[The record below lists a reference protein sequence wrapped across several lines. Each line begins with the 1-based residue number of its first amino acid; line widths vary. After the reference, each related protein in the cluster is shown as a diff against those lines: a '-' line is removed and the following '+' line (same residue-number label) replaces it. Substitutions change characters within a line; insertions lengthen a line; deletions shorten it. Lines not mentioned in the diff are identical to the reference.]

1 MSQSKILLVDNE
13 IVLLQ
18 SCKALLEAADFNVT
32 TSQSGAD
39 TLARLIQAP
48 EQCDLL
54 LLDLHMP
61 DMDGLAI
68 MTEVQRLGIDIGI
81 VVLSGETG
89 FDWVSKAFQLGA
101 QDYIRKPYEFN
112 LLLNTIRNT
121 IQKRDME
128 RDLLRLSKQLERS
141 ERMHRFMIESSP
153 DIIFIVD
160 KQGNF
165 RFVNDRAEDLL
176 GYKKDELIGEHFSVV
191 VDPNSMAKAEKC
203 FSERR
208 TTIRAAR
215 DEEIW
220 LLCKPGGRPK
230 GARGRIAIEMNALG
244 VYERETVD
252 KSGTKHNKDFSGTY
266 VVARDISE
274 RMASQKLIQYQAYH
288 DVLTGL
294 PNRALFMDRLTNAIS
309 SARRG
314 KEKLLVMFLDI
325 DRFKNVN
332 DTLGHDIGDEL
343 LKKVAERLHSCL
355 RESDTIARFGG
366 DEFIVLLPRM
376 ESKTMSNKVAEKIVK
391 AIKQPFLIGPHELH
405 VSASIGVAAY
415 PDDGATAD
423 ALIKNADIAMYH
435 IKDHGKDGFKV
446 FTRELSQRQK
456 NHISIENE
464 IRRGI
469 RERQFR
475 VYYQPLVNAVDG
487 RISGLEALLRWQHP
501 EKGLLTPPW
510 FLPVAEAS
518 ALIVELGDWVVDT
531 ALQEIQLWR
540 REGLIVPKISVNFSI
555 RQIEQ
560 PDFVDKIIASLKRH
574 DFPSA
579 SFEIE
584 ITENSLMLETE
595 KTIDK
600 LKQLS
605 NYGIHIAIDDFGNGY
620 SSLSLLHK
628 LPINRLKIGR
638 SFIQDLSVDIGRSI
652 IEAIAHMAK
661 GLKLEMVAKGVEL
674 DYQLRYLR
682 KLQCPVLQGFIFS
695 QGLPGVEA
703 RRMLEESEKLVVQA
717 PKLMISQ

>member
-1 MSQSKILLVDNE
+1 MSQSNILLVDNE
-13 IVLLQ
+13 IFLLQ

-101 QDYIRKPYEFN
+101 HDYIRKPYEFN
-112 LLLNTIRNT
+112 LLINTIRNA

-128 RDLLRLSKQLERS
+128 RDLARLSKQLERS

-165 RFVNDRAEDLL
+165 RFVNDRAEDFL

-191 VDPNSMAKAEKC
+191 VDPNSMDKAEKC

-252 KSGTKHNKDFSGTY
+252 KSGTKHHKDFSGTY

-314 KEKLLVMFLDI
+314 KEKLLVMFLDL
-325 DRFKNVN
+325 DLFKNVN

-376 ESKTMSNKVAEKIVK
+376 ESKTMSNKLAEKIVK

-435 IKDHGKDGFKV
+435 IKDQGKDGFKV

-475 VYYQPLVNAVDG
+475 VYYQPLVNAADG

-540 REGLIVPKISVNFSI
+540 KEGLIVPKISVNFSI
-555 RQIEQ
+555 RQIER

-605 NYGIHIAIDDFGNGY
+605 NYGIHITIDDFGNGY

-661 GLKLEMVAKGVEL
+661 GLKLEIVAKGVEL

-682 KLQCPVLQGFIFS
+682 KLQCPVVQGFIFS
-695 QGLPGVEA
+695 QSLPGMDA